1 MGAGSGLVGL
11 PESEATS
18 LLDRNATNTGASLPQ
33 LAPKQRMLGEQT
45 WREALL
51 YLRTMYPGA
60 GNYSGVGLE
69 LDDAETAMFWRIAD
83 MREMLAEN
91 SRRGA
96 AKALAAKARE
106 LSRTGGDRD
115 RIEAGALSAS
125 LRASLGAPSDDFA
138 AAAGAG
144 AAAASAA
151 PAAPEAIN
159 LYATRVLPSSADEED
174 EDEDN
179 EGGARD

>member
-1 MGAGSGLVGL
+1 
-11 PESEATS
+11 
-18 LLDRNATNTGASLPQ
+18 
-33 LAPKQRMLGEQT
+33 MLGEQT

-138 AAAGAG
+138 AAAGTGAG
-144 AAAASAA
+144 AASAA
-151 PAAPEAIN
+151 SAAPEAIN

-174 EDEDN
+174 EDVDK